1 MSKVEEKL
9 QELGLTL
16 PEPPAKGGAYAPAK
30 KFGKGLYYVSG
41 CGPSTDG
48 TPITGKLG
56 EDVTVEQGYEYA
68 KGSMLNVLAVLKRE
82 IGDLDKVKNAVKVTC
97 FVASTADFYS
107 QPQVANGGTELL
119 MQIFGEEIGTP
130 SRSAIGMSALPGNMP
145 VETEALF
152 AVEE

>member
-16 PEPPAKGGAYAPAK
+16 PEPPAKGGAYAPVK
-30 KFGKGLYYVSG
+30 QFGKGLYYVSG

-48 TPITGKLG
+48 SAITGKLG
-56 EDVTVEQGYEYA
+56 EDVTVEQGYAYA
-68 KGSMLNVLAVLKRE
+68 QGCMLNVLAVLKRE

-97 FVASTADFYS
+97 FVASTPDCYA

-119 MQIFGEEIGTP
+119 MKVFGEEIGTP
-130 SRSAIGMSALPGNMP
+130 SRSAIGMSVLPGNMP

-152 AVEE
+152 EVE